1 MQTPKISIIVP
12 IYNAEKYIDRCMQS
26 IYAQTL
32 TDYEIILVNDG
43 SKDNSLACCQA
54 YADKDD
60 RIRVIDKE
68 NGGAGSARNAGIE
81 IAKGEYLA
89 FPDADDWFE
98 KEMYQELYDL
108 AKSGDFD
115 IVFSGVNYYQQ
126 GKGGQMVYS
135 RSSYCTPVRYTTQKE
150 CRENVMTLFPTTI
163 IFDSPCNKL
172 YKRSLVLNNKI
183 YFRDLRRCQDAVFNI
198 DCYHCAEKVVANE
211 KAYYNY
217 MENTQADV
225 WRKFPKNYIDI
236 NVYYYTHLKDILT
249 EWEMYRGDIKR
260 HYDASFVLSVYGTLG
275 MFNNPNW
282 GFNKQEQK
290 EYVAG
295 IMGRKDIQRFLSEV
309 DARED
314 IKDEYRIIYA
324 QNVKAFFKRYRTER
338 IKIKLRKN
346 KIVIVLYKFVKK
358 IRSWIIVRKK

>member
-108 AKSGDFD
+108 AKSEDFD
-115 IVFSGVNYYQQ
+115 IVFSGVHYYQQ
-126 GKGGQMVYS
+126 GDGGEMVYS
-135 RSSYCTPVRYTTQKE
+135 RSSYCTPVRYVTQKE
-150 CRENVMTLFPTTI
+150 CRENVMKLFPTTT
-163 IFDSPCNKL
+163 IFDVPWNKL
-172 YKRSLVLNNKI
+172 YKRELLIKNGI
-183 YFRDLRRCQDAVFNI
+183 RFRNLRRCQDATFNI
-198 DCYHCAEKVVANE
+198 DCYHYAEKVAADG

-236 NVYYYTHLKDILT
+236 NVYYYTHLKEILT
-249 EWEMYRGDIKR
+249 DWGMYKENIKQ
-260 HYDASFVLSVYGTLG
+260 HYDTSFVLSVYETLG
-275 MFNNPNW
+275 MFDNPNW
-282 GFNKQEQK
+282 GLKKREQK
-290 EYVAG
+290 EYVMG
-295 IMGRKDIQRFLSEV
+295 IMGREDIQNFLLAADV
-309 DARED
+309 RTDALKKWE
-314 IKDEYRIIYA
+314 IIST
-324 QNVKAFFKRYRTER
+324 QNHKTFFKLHKKEKR
-338 IKIKLRKN
+338 KNKLRKN
-346 KIVIVLYKFVKK
+346 KLVMKVYRLLKGDYK
-358 IRSWIIVRKK
+358 